1 MAKKVYDKIYIEDAT
16 IINAFPFKNF
26 SGEATAKTPAGN
38 RSFCVYIPDD
48 MVDKLTDDGWN
59 VKCDRTRDGDIRG
72 YYLPVAISFKIPKYA
87 PEIYKVNDD
96 TLVRLTED
104 LVSDL
109 DRLNIVSM
117 DIVVRPH
124 NYDGG
129 VKAYLEQMYVTIER
143 NRFERKHANKRVVG
157 TDVGE
162 SAEIKAGMS
171 DDDCPF

>member
-1 MAKKVYDKIYIEDAT
+1 MAKKVYDKVYIENAT

-26 SGEATAKTPAGN
+26 SGEATAKTPAGS

-48 MVDKLTDDGWN
+48 MVEKLADDGWN
-59 VKCDRTRDGDIRG
+59 VKQDRDRDGEIRG

-96 TLVRLTED
+96 SLIRLKED
-104 LVSDL
+104 RVGDL
-109 DRLNIVSM
+109 DRANIVSM

-129 VKAYLEQMYVTIER
+129 VKAYLEQMYVTVEQ
-143 NRFERKHANKRVVG
+143 NRFERKHAGKRVVCE
-157 TDVGE
+157 DVE
-162 SAEIKAGMS
+162 EPYEDNSS
-171 DDDCPF
+171 DRELPF